1 MDFLRFSK
9 FGQIGTKTSSGQGK
23 SLFKELVV
31 GKFTTVWEGAKKT
44 LNLDKPT

>member
-9 FGQIGTKTSSGQGK
+9 FGQIGKKTSSGQGK

-31 GKFTTVWEGAKKT
+31 GKFTIVLVRAKKT
-44 LNLDKPT
+44 LNKVKH